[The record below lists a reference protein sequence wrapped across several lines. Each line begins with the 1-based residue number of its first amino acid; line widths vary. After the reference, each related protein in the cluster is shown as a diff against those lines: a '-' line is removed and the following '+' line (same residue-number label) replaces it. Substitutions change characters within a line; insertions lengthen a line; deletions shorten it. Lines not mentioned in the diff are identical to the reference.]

1 MEATKT
7 LNVNGLWIISDG
19 LIAKLDPD
27 LFSSKWKAF
36 VEKFE
41 AQESFVAYDAV
52 DMLHRLFGRYRPVLL
67 LVDELSQS
75 HQRQGSD
82 EGAEFCLDP

>member
-1 MEATKT
+1 
-7 LNVNGLWIISDG
+7 LN
-19 LIAKLDPD
+19 KL
-27 LFSSKWKAF
+27 SSKWKAF

-52 DMLHRLFGRYRPVLL
+52 NMLHRLFGRYRPVLL

-75 HQRQGSD
+75 HQRHGSD